1 MSSTTFTTATSRHAR
16 PSSSVV
22 SRVRQFTRDRREA
35 ARARRDLDAI
45 LAGHHGRSMRDEI
58 QSVIG
63 RA

>member
-1 MSSTTFTTATSRHAR
+1 MSSTTFSTTTTRHAR
-16 PSSSVV
+16 ATMSGV
-22 SRVRQFTRDRREA
+22 TRLRERIAERRDAARTRRE
-35 ARARRDLDAI
+35 LDAI